1 MSGRDIRGYQVH
13 RMTTCSTYVK
23 EADERLHTYRPVVSQ
38 LWWTD

>member
-1 MSGRDIRGYQVH
+1 MPGRDIRGYQVH

-23 EADERLHTYRPVVSQ
+23 AYERLHTYRPVVSQ